1 MGVRGVRA
9 GPSMLG
15 VTSFQDLIRRVR
27 AGDDEAATE
36 LVRQYE
42 PEIRR
47 EIRVRLTDPGLR
59 RVVDSMDICQ
69 SVLGNFFARAALGQ
83 FELDEPRQLL
93 KLLVTMARNRLTDLA
108 RQQHAE
114 RRDQRREVSLD
125 AEMQAGLEP
134 LARDPSP
141 SQVVAG
147 RELLEQVRARLSDDE
162 RRIADQRAAGR
173 DWGQIA
179 AELGES
185 GEALRKRLARAL
197 DRIAGELGL

>member
-1 MGVRGVRA
+1 
-9 GPSMLG
+9 MLG
-15 VTSFQDLIRRVR
+15 TTTFQDLIRRVR
-27 AGDDEAATE
+27 AGDDEAAEE

-83 FELDEPRQLL
+83 FELEEPRQLL
-93 KLLVTMARNRLTDLA
+93 KLLVTMARNRLTDWA
-108 RQQHAE
+108 RQQQAE

-125 AEMQAGLEP
+125 AEMKAGSEP
-134 LARDPSP
+134 VSSDPSP

-162 RRIADQRAAGR
+162 RRIADQRAAGL
-173 DWGQIA
+173 DWRQIA
-179 AELGES
+179 AERGES

>member
-1 MGVRGVRA
+1 
-9 GPSMLG
+9 MLG

-27 AGDDEAATE
+27 AGDNEAATE

-47 EIRVRLTDPGLR
+47 EIRVRLTDPRLR

-83 FELDEPRQLL
+83 FELDEPGQLL
-93 KLLVTMARNRLTDLA
+93 KLLVKMARNRLTDWA

-125 AEMQAGLEP
+125 TEIQAGSEP
-134 LARDPSP
+134 LATGPSP

-147 RELLEQVRARLSDDE
+147 RELLEQVRARLSDEE
-162 RRIADQRAAGR
+162 RRIAEQRAAGR
-173 DWGQIA
+173 DWTQIA
-179 AELGES
+179 ADLGGTGES
-185 GEALRKRLARAL
+185 LRKRLARAL
-197 DRIAGELGL
+197 DRVAAELGL

>member
-1 MGVRGVRA
+1 
-9 GPSMLG
+9 MLR

-27 AGDDEAATE
+27 AGDDDAAEE

-93 KLLVTMARNRLTDLA
+93 KLLVTMARNRLTDWA

-125 AEMQAGLEP
+125 AEMKAGSEP
-134 LARDPSP
+134 LAPDPSP

-147 RELLEQVRARLSDDE
+147 KELLEQVRARLSDAE

>member
-1 MGVRGVRA
+1 
-9 GPSMLG
+9 MLG
-15 VTSFQDLIRRVR
+15 ATTFQELIRRVR
-27 AGDDEAATE
+27 AGDDEAAEE

-93 KLLVTMARNRLTDLA
+93 KLLVTMARNRLTDWA

-125 AEMQAGLEP
+125 SEMDAGSEP
-134 LARDPSP
+134 LAHDPSP

-147 RELLEQVRARLSDDE
+147 RELLEQVRARLSEDE
-162 RRIADQRAAGR
+162 RRIADQRAAGL
-173 DWGQIA
+173 DWRQIA
-179 AELGES
+179 AERGES